1 MLMLANKAVRRITFR
16 ALVLPVAALA
26 LAIHWAPFSFAQSD
40 WQAEWN
46 RVLEAARKE
55 GRVVAGI
62 PASAE
67 LRKALETGFG
77 ERYKGIALEMIPGSG
92 STVARRIMD
101 EYKAGVRNFDV
112 FISGAPTPLG
122 LVSTGA
128 LEPVEPFMILPEV
141 KDPRHWWGGHVWGDN
156 KTTKRFIY
164 SFQAYMPVLIWY
176 NEKLLKPEEIRSY
189 DDLLHPKWKGRLG
202 FLDPR
207 IPGGGQ
213 AIWAYMRMVK
223 GEPFLKKLA
232 EQDIL
237 VSDSQRQLPETLAKG
252 NLALT
257 LGLSYYQ
264 YLPFLKAGLPVKSL
278 PIPKEGI
285 NATTGSG
292 AVTIIRNSPHPNG
305 AKLFVNWLLGK
316 EGQEAFGKAMGQPT
330 RRLDVDTKWM
340 EEVGARAA
348 KDFLSVEDYYKRQI
362 DLEDKLTT
370 VWDPAGELAKK
381 LFK

>member
-1 MLMLANKAVRRITFR
+1 MLMLANKMVKSITLR
-16 ALVLPVAALA
+16 GLVLAVAALA
-26 LAIHWAPFSFAQSD
+26 LVVHWTSFSFAQSD

-46 RVLEAARKE
+46 RVSEAAKKE

-77 ERYKGIALEMIPGSG
+77 DRFKGIAIEMIASSG

-101 EYKAGVRNFDV
+101 EYQAGVRNFDV

-128 LEPVEPFMILPEV
+128 LDPVESYMILPEV
-141 KDPRHWWGGHVWGDN
+141 KDPKQWWGGHIWGDN
-156 KTTKRFIY
+156 MTTKRFIY

-189 DDLLHPKWKGRLG
+189 DDLLHPKWKGKLG

-213 AIWAYMRMVK
+213 AIWAFMRMVK

-237 VSDSQRQLPETLAKG
+237 VSDNQRQLPETLVKG
-252 NLALT
+252 SLALT

-264 YLPFLKAGLPVKSL
+264 YLPFIKAGLPVKPL
-278 PIPKEGI
+278 PIPK
-285 NATTGSG
+285 
-292 AVTIIRNSPHPNG
+292 
-305 AKLFVNWLLGK
+305 
-316 EGQEAFGKAMGQPT
+316 
-330 RRLDVDTKWM
+330 
-340 EEVGARAA
+340 
-348 KDFLSVEDYYKRQI
+348 
-362 DLEDKLTT
+362 
-370 VWDPAGELAKK
+370 
-381 LFK
+381 